1 MSVNGEEVCARW
13 VYACDDKV
21 CANVSLVAEEM
32 LLQEGHAGHD
42 AGFAARA

>member
-1 MSVNGEEVCARW
+1 VSVNGEEVCACW
-13 VYACDDKV
+13 VYARDNEV
-21 CANVSLVAEEM
+21 CANVSLVAEEV